1 MHARVFRAHL
11 DVAQPSPPLWATAWH
26 SFRHAA
32 RRPVDRSESGVGGA
46 APPIPAPDGSSASA
60 CGFAAAAL
68 ATRANSHPRAYR
80 AHRRSL
86 WPTRRAASQ
95 RLQLLVSRRG
105 IRVDHCSGEGSG
117 LGAPRA
123 CCGGCGSPQVV
134 PHAYCVVEGSLG
146 SARRRG
152 RRAARRAAQS
162 LVVSVSCVGRSEAPH
177 VETLRGACRS
187 PPTTRTGQTH
197 TVVR

>member
-1 MHARVFRAHL
+1 MGHCVALFPPRCAPASRPDRDGSRRSRPAYPSPRWLPGLGVRFGCCGARHARQFSPSCIPCPQE
-11 DVAQPSPPLWATAWH
+11 VALADAP
-26 SFRHAA
+26 RG
-32 RRPVDRSESGVGGA
+32 VSE
-46 APPIPAPDGSSASA
+46 
-60 CGFAAAAL
+60 AAASREQA
-68 ATRANSHPRAYR
+68 
-80 AHRRSL
+80 
-86 WPTRRAASQ
+86 W
-95 RLQLLVSRRG
+95 LL
-105 IRVDHCSGEGSG
+105 RVDHCSGEGSG

-123 CCGGCGSPQVV
+123 CCGGRGSPQVV